1 MNYWNYLGV
10 DQATLGVKYI
20 DVVKRMEEGMEG
32 SGRYFSF
39 TAPIQMLIPLNPN
52 NCHPYRF

>member
-32 SGRYFSF
+32 SGRYFQFYCSNSDSYPF
-39 TAPIQMLIPLNPN
+39 KPE
-52 NCHPYRF
+52 